1 MLKVYFYLKSRKDQ
15 EEKESLICARLS
27 YQQQT
32 TALSTGKYISK
43 ERWNFTNKLRN
54 VLKLEKEKIIRQS
67 LDLLHL
73 SIDKKFNKIILS
85 GNPVSLKN
93 LKKDLKGIK
102 TPTAIS
108 IIDIMETYIN
118 YFKKKVSISER
129 SKASLQ
135 KYSRSRDLIRVFIQN
150 EYNKTDIASSK
161 ISSSFIYKLESF
173 LKFESSFKNRTG
185 IKNNSVVKYI
195 RMYKTACNFALKM
208 DLINKNPF
216 NVYDGKIIEKDA
228 VYLSQREL
236 NAIQL
241 KKIKLKRLQKIR
253 DIFIFCCYTGY
264 APIDALSLTADNLIT
279 DNNNFSWIM
288 TTRAKTST
296 SSNVPILPPVQEII
310 DRYKGMQTGLIPS
323 ISNQKMNQYLKELAL
338 MCKINKKLTWYTA
351 RHTFATTVTLGNGV
365 RIENVSSM
373 MGHSNIL
380 QTQHYAKIL
389 DRNVKKDMLK
399 LIKKYR
405 DF

>member
-1 MLKVYFYLKSRKDQ
+1 MLKVYFYLKSIRGE

-43 ERWNFTNKLRN
+43 ERWKLTNKLRN
-54 VLKLEKEKIIRQS
+54 VLKLEKEKTIRRS

-73 SIDKKFNKIILS
+73 SIDKKFNEIILS
-85 GNPVSLKN
+85 GNSVSLADLKN
-93 LKKDLKGIK
+93 DIKGIK
-102 TPTAIS
+102 TTSAIS
-108 IIDIMETYIN
+108 IIDILETYIN
-118 YFKKKVSISER
+118 YFTKKVSISER

-135 KYSRSRDLIRVFIQN
+135 KYSRSKDLIKVFMQTQ
-150 EYNKTDIASSK
+150 YNKSDIPFSK

-208 DLINKNPF
+208 ELINKNPF
-216 NVYDGKIIEKDA
+216 NAYDGKIIEKDA

-236 NAIQL
+236 NAIPF
-241 KKIKLKRLQKIR
+241 KKIKLERLEKIR

-264 APIDALSLTADNLIT
+264 APIDALSLTSDNLIT
-279 DNNNFSWIM
+279 DSNYFSWIM
-288 TTRAKTST
+288 TARAKTSI
-296 SSNVPILPPVQEII
+296 SSNVPILPPVQQII
-310 DRYKGMQTGLIPS
+310 DKYKGRQTGLIPS

-338 MCKINKKLTWYTA
+338 ICKINKKLTWYTA

-373 MGHSNIL
+373 MGHSSIL
-380 QTQHYAKIL
+380 QTLHYAKIL
-389 DRNVKKDMLK
+389 DSSVKEDMIK
-399 LIKKYR
+399 LIKKYSGL
-405 DF
+405 